1 MVVEPSRFSRLV
13 LNSGVVLFVKV
24 ERKVRRK
31 MDIEL
36 CKKLLKAS
44 LLVVVAYVLVVRAKI
59 SHNGE
64 SVQVKGSEDKSFVR
78 IKIAQ
83 YVFDIKS
90 YYMYRTT
97 VSKARFLWE
106 TESDFRTPRLSGCD
120 PCGIRNKD
128 LGLESRKHL
137 TL

>member
-1 MVVEPSRFSRLV
+1 
-13 LNSGVVLFVKV
+13 
-24 ERKVRRK
+24 

-36 CKKLLKAS
+36 CKKLFKAS

-64 SVQVKGSEDKSFVR
+64 SVQVKGSEDESSVR
-78 IKIAQ
+78 IKIAR
-83 YVFDIKS
+83 YMLHMKS
-90 YYMYRTT
+90 YHMYSTT